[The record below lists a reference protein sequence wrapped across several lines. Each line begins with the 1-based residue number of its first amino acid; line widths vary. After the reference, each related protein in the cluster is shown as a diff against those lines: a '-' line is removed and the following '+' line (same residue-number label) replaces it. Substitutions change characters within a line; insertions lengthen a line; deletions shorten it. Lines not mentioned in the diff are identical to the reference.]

1 MWFIE
6 KFKLIY
12 KTMLLYCL
20 NGRKNSESKNL
31 QITKTNK
38 GRAMLLSKCSVY
50 NGKKSKFIKEQEA
63 EELLSKIGKTWQVTW
78 PVTPSGGKR
87 EQRKKRKS
95 FKGETIKR
103 LSSSKCFRF
112 SHSRVSRIPKVSLWA
127 DNNYQYSMAPLLC
140 QPWVINTVINKN
152 CFNVN
157 VSFQICTIIID
168 SHKKTKKESFK

>member
-50 NGKKSKFIKEQEA
+50 NGKKSKFIKQQEA

-112 SHSRVSRIPKVSLWA
+112 SHSRVSRIPKVSL
-127 DNNYQYSMAPLLC
+127 
-140 QPWVINTVINKN
+140 
-152 CFNVN
+152 
-157 VSFQICTIIID
+157 
-168 SHKKTKKESFK
+168 